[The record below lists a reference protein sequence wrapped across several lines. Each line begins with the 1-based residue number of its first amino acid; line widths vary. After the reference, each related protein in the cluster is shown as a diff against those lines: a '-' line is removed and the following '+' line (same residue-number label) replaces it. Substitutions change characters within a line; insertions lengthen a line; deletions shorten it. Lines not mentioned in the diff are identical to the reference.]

1 MKNILLVDD
10 HRLLRQAV
18 KRALIEAGFNIVG
31 EASDGEEGVNL
42 VNELSPEIV
51 ILDITMP
58 VMDGLTALKI
68 IKKSKPD
75 TKVIMLTMHG
85 ESSVVSQAISLGAS
99 GFITK
104 DVPMSEVIDLVARIA
119 DGQIMSSEI
128 AQRLL
133 ESSKVTD
140 DAVIYN
146 VGSQSNEN
154 IDNDLLTK
162 REIEILQLVADG
174 RGTNEIAEDLFIS
187 AKTVKNHL
195 ASIYEKLDARDRT
208 QAVLTDIKSGI
219 IEIN

>member
-208 QAVLTDIKSGI
+208 QAVLTGIKSGI

>member
-104 DVPMSEVIDLVARIA
+104 DVPMTEVIDLVARIA

-208 QAVLTDIKSGI
+208 QAVLTGIKSGI

>member
-154 IDNDLLTK
+154 NDNDLLTK

-208 QAVLTDIKSGI
+208 QAVLTGIKSGI